1 MKYGLHSVVNTVW
14 MLLADAALMR
24 SRGRTAARIASVL
37 AYSGVRCPC
46 EDCLHRHA
54 SCMRRNEGQV
64 AGHPQDGIIICVQ
77 VTSPFGGGGLF
88 FWRHLQCRTHMYVN
102 FAMSA

>member
-37 AYSGVRCPC
+37 AHSGIRCPF
-46 EDCLHRHA
+46 EGCLHRHA
-54 SCMRRNEGQV
+54 SCMRRNEGRM
-64 AGHPQDGIIICVQ
+64 AAHPHNDIIGVQ
-77 VTSPFGGGGLF
+77 ITSPFGGAILF
-88 FWRHLQCRTHMYVN
+88 FWVASAVPKSHVCQY
-102 FAMSA
+102 AMSA